1 MNRRGAIG
9 VLTALGVMTFSAST
23 VEAQTRIKRIGFYGT
38 GSPQANPGTLD
49 AFRQGM
55 ATLGW
60 VDGRDYVIDA
70 RYADNRT
77 DAIAK
82 VSAELIATQPDV
94 LLATGDS
101 STRELARKT
110 RAIPIVFAISSD
122 PVGSGYA
129 TSLQRPGGNIT
140 GVTSL
145 APDLAGKRL
154 QLLREVYP
162 GVRHVGVLFNPSEAQ
177 GPVQVKAYED
187 AVARFDM
194 QISRLEIRQ
203 MKDID
208 LAVKRGSNLRVDAF
222 AVTQGPLLSAN
233 RPAISEA
240 LLRSKRVAITPF
252 SQDVDD
258 GVLMAYA
265 PDIRDNFRLAAKY
278 VDKILKGAKAAELPI
293 EQPTKFEL
301 TINLKTAKSLSLT
314 IPPTL
319 LLRADRVIE

>member
-55 ATLGW
+55 ASLGW

-82 VSAELIATQPDV
+82 VSAELIATHPDV
-94 LLATGDS
+94 LLTTGDS

-162 GVRHVGVLFNPSEAQ
+162 GVRHVGVLFSPSEAQ

-194 QISRLEIRQ
+194 RMSRLEIRQ
-203 MKDID
+203 VKDID
-208 LAVKRGSNLRVDAF
+208 LAVKRGTDLRVDAF

-233 RPAISEA
+233 SPRSAKLCCARSAWPSH
-240 LLRSKRVAITPF
+240 LFLRMST
-252 SQDVDD
+252 
-258 GVLMAYA
+258 MA
-265 PDIRDNFRLAAKY
+265 
-278 VDKILKGAKAAELPI
+278 
-293 EQPTKFEL
+293 
-301 TINLKTAKSLSLT
+301 S
-314 IPPTL
+314 
-319 LLRADRVIE
+319 